1 MANQLS
7 PPFGTPIIAP
17 HYCAPDPH
25 PVHMIIT
32 RERSIGEKFT
42 VTNSNGNIVF
52 SVKSSILSIRRH
64 MYLFDAYGNPIVH
77 LRGSIWSDSWK
88 AFRGQSAESRDLIF
102 RRERSSLFQLRTKS
116 NVFLANNLTGVCDFK
131 VKANWFGSSW
141 DVYIGDSNILVAQI
155 NKKLGTIFSREKYT
169 VTVCPNIDHAF
180 IVTLIRG
187 GFRKRQRREW
197 KL

>member
-17 HYCAPDPH
+17 HYCAPDS
-25 PVHMIIT
+25 VHLIIT

-52 SVKSSILSIRRH
+52 SVKSSIVSIRRH
-64 MYLFDAYGNPIVH
+64 MYLFDASGNPIVH
-77 LRGSIWSDSWK
+77 LRGSIWGDSWK

-102 RRERSSLFQLRTKS
+102 RRERSSLFQLRTKL

-131 VKANWFGSSW
+131 VKGNWFGSSW

-155 NKKLGTIFSREKYT
+155 SKKRVPIFSREKYM
-169 VTVCPNIDHAF
+169 VTVRPNIDHAF
-180 IVTLIRG
+180 IVSLIVTCFVRSNGDG
-187 GFRKRQRREW
+187 GGDR
-197 KL
+197 